1 MVDCAESES
10 RCFHVSFRRS
20 QNAVQRACN
29 FRCHN
34 QPVSDKARITMNE
47 PRPNRPA
54 QTAPITRPATSEKID
69 GSQAKTSSTQ
79 QLLDEIRLLRQINE
93 ELLVH
98 EQVRTKNSKYRF
110 FVMLA
115 VTAFMLLIQMIAIAS
130 KNERMSVGYLLAV
143 IIVALFLMLP
153 SDWRKRHLGLD

>member
-1 MVDCAESES
+1 M
-10 RCFHVSFRRS
+10 
-20 QNAVQRACN
+20 
-29 FRCHN
+29 N
-34 QPVSDKARITMNE
+34 QQ
-47 PRPNRPA
+47 RPNRPA